1 MIKLQGGGKCDSIQM
16 CDHRCVD
23 TQPEL
28 CTAQNV
34 TEVEREEMEVPGTRT
49 GVNPW
54 KVIQSQELPGHNKL
68 DISYFKVL
76 ANICRQC
83 VQQLLG

>member
-1 MIKLQGGGKCDSIQM
+1 MITLQGGGKCDSIQM

-34 TEVEREEMEVPGTRT
+34 TEVEREEMEDPGTRA

-54 KVIQSQELPGHNKL
+54 KVIQ
-68 DISYFKVL
+68 
-76 ANICRQC
+76 ANNSPVIINWTYLILKCWQNF
-83 VQQLLG
+83 

>member
-1 MIKLQGGGKCDSIQM
+1 MITLQGGGKCDSIQM

-34 TEVEREEMEVPGTRT
+34 TEVEREEMEDPGTRT

-54 KVIQSQELPGHNKL
+54 KVIQSQQLPGHNKL

-76 ANICRQC
+76 AKFSNFPR
-83 VQQLLG
+83 

>member
-34 TEVEREEMEVPGTRT
+34 TEVEREEMEDPSTRIR
-49 GVNPW
+49 VNPW
-54 KVIQSQELPGHNKL
+54 KVI
-68 DISYFKVL
+68 
-76 ANICRQC
+76 
-83 VQQLLG
+83 